1 MNLRYVLLAIALT
14 GCAGVSR
21 VADSPAAVGVRVDQ
35 PGVSFTL
42 PTGRSWY
49 VMVRS
54 TYQVTLGGRGLS
66 KDETFITNV
75 AINQLPAGLSREQFL
90 EYVKK
95 GRAAEPQTGRF
106 ETVNNDEHFSD
117 QRQEVCVEHRATS
130 KDYGVTRGQSFAIIE
145 YRGMNCIHP
154 DDASIGVLVEL
165 SRKAPPSVAD
175 PAFDAAGAEL
185 LRSVEFKRFK

>member
-21 VADSPAAVGVRVDQ
+21 VADAPAAVGPRVDQ

-42 PTGRSWY
+42 PPGKSWY

-54 TYQVTLGGRGLS
+54 TYQVTLGNRGPS
-66 KDETFITNV
+66 KDETFVTSVSIH
-75 AINQLPAGLSREQFL
+75 QLPAGLSREQFL

-106 ETVNNDEHFSD
+106 ETVNNDEHLSD
-117 QRQEVCVEHRATS
+117 QRQEVCVEHRMTS
-130 KDYGVTRGQSFAIIE
+130 RDYGVTRGGSFATIE
-145 YRGMNCIHP
+145 YRG
-154 DDASIGVLVEL
+154 
-165 SRKAPPSVAD
+165 
-175 PAFDAAGAEL
+175 
-185 LRSVEFKRFK
+185 

>member
-95 GRAAEPQTGRF
+95 GEG
-106 ETVNNDEHFSD
+106 S
-117 QRQEVCVEHRATS
+117 
-130 KDYGVTRGQSFAIIE
+130 
-145 YRGMNCIHP
+145 
-154 DDASIGVLVEL
+154 
-165 SRKAPPSVAD
+165 
-175 PAFDAAGAEL
+175 
-185 LRSVEFKRFK
+185 